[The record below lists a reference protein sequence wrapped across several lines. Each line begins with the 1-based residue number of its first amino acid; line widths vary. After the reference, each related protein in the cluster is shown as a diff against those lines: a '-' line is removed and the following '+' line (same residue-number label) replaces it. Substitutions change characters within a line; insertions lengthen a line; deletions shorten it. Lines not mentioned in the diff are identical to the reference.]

1 MMYYTSMEDIKK
13 TISKNLI
20 YYRTQAK
27 LTQFELAQKLNYSD
41 KSISKWERGA
51 GIPDI
56 VILKQL
62 ADLYNIKV
70 DDFLKENTDVAIEQP
85 PTNNKNVK
93 HLITTLISVGLVW
106 FVATIVYVALLW
118 LKVPRCWLA
127 FITAIPVSMI
137 VLIVLTRIWYKL
149 YVVGIFVSLF
159 VWTLALTIYLFT
171 LTTHSYYLFIICGPF
186 QVLIILWFIL
196 RYKTRNKKT
205 TQ

>member
-106 FVATIVYVALLW
+106 FVAKSA
-118 LKVPRCWLA
+118 KVLA
-127 FITAIPVSMI
+127 CIHHRNSSINDSTNC
-137 VLIVLTRIWYKL
+137 TYKNM
-149 YVVGIFVSLF
+149 V
-159 VWTLALTIYLFT
+159 
-171 LTTHSYYLFIICGPF
+171 
-186 QVLIILWFIL
+186 
-196 RYKTRNKKT
+196 
-205 TQ
+205 